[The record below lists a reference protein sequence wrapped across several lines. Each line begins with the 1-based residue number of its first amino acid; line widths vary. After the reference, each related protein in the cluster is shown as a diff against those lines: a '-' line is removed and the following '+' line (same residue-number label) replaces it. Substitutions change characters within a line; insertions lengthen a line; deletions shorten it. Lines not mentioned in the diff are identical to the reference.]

1 MSKSDSPPTATP
13 DSRHHITVGSVFPLI
28 AILAGVTVIFAIILL
43 MIGDATYLPATGVL
57 LGLLL
62 LAAAGES
69 LLARHQAGSGHI
81 GGDGPLPVI
90 AVDLTDPFSMDGDL
104 PEKNAPHDY
113 PLGHPA
119 RRTLG
124 PENRTDHA

>member
-1 MSKSDSPPTATP
+1 MSKSDSPQTVTS
-13 DSRHHITVGSVFPLI
+13 DSLHHITVGSVFPLI

-43 MIGDATYLPATGVL
+43 MIGDASYLPATGVL

-69 LLARHQAGSGHI
+69 LLARHQAGFGHI
-81 GGDGPLPVI
+81 GGDGPLPVM
-90 AVDLTDPFSMDGDL
+90 AVELTDPFSMDGDL
-104 PEKNAPHDY
+104 PEKIAPHDY

-119 RRTLG
+119 CRTLG
-124 PENRTDHA
+124 HANRGDRA